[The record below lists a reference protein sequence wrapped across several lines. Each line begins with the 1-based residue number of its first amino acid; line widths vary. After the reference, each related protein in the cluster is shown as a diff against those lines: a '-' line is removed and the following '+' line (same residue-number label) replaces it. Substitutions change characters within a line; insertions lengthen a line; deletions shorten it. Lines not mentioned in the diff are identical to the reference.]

1 MEDRNSRLF
10 LLATNI
16 CFNHYLYY
24 NLNLFPIFQTS
35 PMRFYYRIYQKTKVL
50 TRKRKKKRTR
60 ATSGPHQ
67 PAAKKLRTLDLTA
80 LAWNGGSGSETTTA
94 SPAIGRSSSGGAA
107 EAVSRMETDT
117 TALPPTTAAAT
128 AVGASAALPAG
139 SAAVS
144 KSPEKGGGRPAE
156 KAGASGDKRQ
166 PPATAA
172 DKTAA
177 ISDVR
182 KPVKSVVP
190 SAPAGGNKVT
200 AAKPPVAAAVKGG
213 KPEAP
218 TSVSVAPPAAAKS
231 VTATAAMGNKA
242 PAPQVSG
249 AAGGT
254 KQGPAQVGSEVAAK
268 APTTAARPVP
278 PAAAANKPAASVVKK
293 PIVAADKGRES
304 AGKVNK
310 SSSSE
315 AVLGDG
321 DGVRKGDK
329 PVVQANGGHTTAAET
344 AASKKADQDNTV
356 SKVTGQSQQQQVNSN
371 SSSSNSNR
379 GGDKTPSKLAV
390 AEKKKSVAASPR
402 PRDGKEVVEISVEVS
417 ASDVKKVLEKKRA
430 EKDAAARLLLPAAGE
445 ERLYSNYSIVDQI
458 KKAGTAA
465 SLARQQTER
474 ASMMD
479 FARTSEALA
488 SAPRVP
494 PILQGLQPRLPPPTT
509 TAATEPPATTVLS
522 AIVQNLA
529 QKQQKAVSDAAA
541 ARASPLSVAALVKDT
556 PAAAETSAPAAGG
569 KPLLSSEYAAAA
581 AAAAAAKRTS
591 PKPGAATDAATAKTL
606 GAIVA
611 PALSTAKGMLATTTA
626 AAATPT
632 TAAAAASSV
641 AALAPKLPGSTSI
654 QAVSRDGKASP
665 TAVETSGP
673 AGQQMLSFY
682 KSSFAKAAAAS
693 GGGGLSE
700 AVKSAE
706 SLTKNIPAGT
716 TVTVKTIENKSGG
729 SGGGKTTPPSLS
741 ATPPTV
747 PSPAPPPPSSP
758 KNSAFRMNLSGST
771 TFHTGGS
778 SSSSKTIANPYA
790 SMAAVS
796 QASLIN
802 PFVHSTLRDSMTMAL
817 AAQQAQF
824 LNFSNH
830 QPFVGAAAALAAQME
845 AANFANNAVNYV
857 RAAQQAAAAQ
867 RSSQSSAPMTTLEFT
882 KAAASLSGHLADDR
896 YGVLKIPQP
905 GGRSSN
911 PSGGGSLSS
920 FGTNR
925 LQVKVN
931 SDEGSRKSGSPPS
944 APYQVPATTS
954 SSDSSSPSQLMA
966 NGKHVGTHS
975 MPAILPFH
983 GVKKVQALPKTAS
996 HSSPRPV
1003 VGISSVMGGGNGGKS
1018 PLQQQQ
1024 SSPPASPLAFPKASP
1039 AVANAPG
1046 SPLLNTIQSL
1056 TDSNP
1061 FTSSGPSPA
1070 ATTAA
1075 NSNNKN
1081 GGHPVFSSIQSFKA
1095 PPSSVGSVV
1104 STAHSNMFNKS
1115 TNVNSGGQQPPPPAA
1130 NNSLK
1135 KLAADL
1141 NTAQQKT
1148 LKGDNVI
1155 LNALKKSGGSNGGKL
1170 SAGSDFG
1177 GKGFG
1182 GKVGGGSE
1190 VKKVGETGGGGRKEV
1205 TTSS

>member
-1 MEDRNSRLF
+1 
-10 LLATNI
+10 
-16 CFNHYLYY
+16 
-24 NLNLFPIFQTS
+24 
-35 PMRFYYRIYQKTKVL
+35 MRFYYRIYQKTKVL

-80 LAWNGGSGSETTTA
+80 LAWNGGSETTTTA
-94 SPAIGRSSSGGAA
+94 SPAIGNRSSGGAA
-107 EAVSRMETDT
+107 EAVTRMETDT
-117 TALPPTTAAAT
+117 TALPPTAAAAT
-128 AVGASAALPAG
+128 AVGGSAALPAG

-144 KSPEKGGGRPAE
+144 KSPEKGGSRPAE
-156 KAGASGDKRQ
+156 KAGASVDKRQ
-166 PPATAA
+166 PPGTAA

-182 KPVKSVVP
+182 KPVKSGGVGP
-190 SAPAGGNKVT
+190 SAPAGGNKVEG
-200 AAKPPVAAAVKGG
+200 AKPPVAAGPAVKGG
-213 KPEAP
+213 KPEAS
-218 TSVSVAPPAAAKS
+218 TSVSVAPTAAAKS
-231 VTATAAMGNKA
+231 VTATAAMGNKV

-254 KQGPAQVGSEVAAK
+254 KQGPAQVGSEEATK
-268 APTTAARPVP
+268 APTTSAKPVP
-278 PAAAANKPAASVVKK
+278 PAAVAYKPVASVVKK

-310 SSSSE
+310 SGSSE

-329 PVVQANGGHTTAAET
+329 PVVQANGGHTTTAAET

-356 SKVTGQSQQQQVNSN
+356 SKVTGQSQQQVNNN
-371 SSSSNSNR
+371 SSSSSSSNR

-494 PILQGLQPRLPPPTT
+494 PILQGLQPRLPPPA
-509 TAATEPPATTVLS
+509 TAAPTEPPATTVLS

-529 QKQQKAVSDAAA
+529 QKQQQKAVSDAAS
-541 ARASPLSVAALVKDT
+541 ARASPLSVSALVKDT
-556 PAAAETSAPAAGG
+556 TAAAETSATAAGG

-591 PKPGAATDAATAKTL
+591 PKPGAAADAATAKTL

-611 PALSTAKGMLATTTA
+611 PALSTGKGPLATTTA

-632 TAAAAASSV
+632 SAAAAASSV

-682 KSSFAKAAAAS
+682 KSSFAKAAAS
-693 GGGGLSE
+693 SGGGLSE

-716 TVTVKTIENKSGG
+716 TVTVKTIENKSG
-729 SGGGKTTPPSLS
+729 SGGKISPPSLS

-771 TFHTGGS
+771 TFHTGGG
-778 SSSSKTIANPYA
+778 SSKTIANPYA

-867 RSSQSSAPMTTLEFT
+867 RSSQSSSPMTTLEFT

-905 GGRSSN
+905 GRNN
-911 PSGGGSLSS
+911 PSSGGSLSS

-931 SDEGSRKSGSPPS
+931 PDGPAAHEGSRKAGSPPS

-954 SSDSSSPSQLMA
+954 ASDSSSSPSQLMA

-1003 VGISSVMGGGNGGKS
+1003 AGISSVMGGGGGGKS

-1039 AVANAPG
+1039 AVSNAPG
-1046 SPLLNTIQSL
+1046 SPLLNTLQSL
-1056 TDSNP
+1056 TDANP
-1061 FTSSGPSPA
+1061 FASSAGP
-1070 ATTAA
+1070 TTTTAAA

-1081 GGHPVFSSIQSFKA
+1081 GGHPVFSSVQSFKA

-1104 STAHSNMFNKS
+1104 STAHSNLFNKS
-1115 TNVNSGGQQPPPPAA
+1115 TNVNSGGQQQQPPPAA

-1155 LNALKKSGGSNGGKL
+1155 LNALKKSGGNIGGKL

-1182 GKVGGGSE
+1182 GKGGGGGE

>member
-1 MEDRNSRLF
+1 
-10 LLATNI
+10 
-16 CFNHYLYY
+16 
-24 NLNLFPIFQTS
+24 
-35 PMRFYYRIYQKTKVL
+35 MRFYYRIYQKTKVL

-60 ATSGPHQ
+60 ATSGQHQ

-94 SPAIGRSSSGGAA
+94 SPAIGRSSGGGAA
-107 EAVSRMETDT
+107 EAVTRMETDT
-117 TALPPTTAAAT
+117 TALPPTPAAAT

-139 SAAVS
+139 LAAVS

-182 KPVKSVVP
+182 KPVKSGGVGP
-190 SAPAGGNKVT
+190 TAPAGGNKVI
-200 AAKPPVAAAVKGG
+200 AAKPPVAAGPAVKGG
-213 KPEAP
+213 KPEAS
-218 TSVSVAPPAAAKS
+218 TSVSVAPTAAAKS
-231 VTATAAMGNKA
+231 VTATTAMGNKA
-242 PAPQVSG
+242 PAPQASG

-254 KQGPAQVGSEVAAK
+254 KQGPAQVVSEVATK
-268 APTTAARPVP
+268 APTTSAKPVP
-278 PAAAANKPAASVVKK
+278 SALANKPVASVAKK

-304 AGKVNK
+304 AGKVTK

-315 AVLGDG
+315 AVFGDG

-329 PVVQANGGHTTAAET
+329 PVQANGSHTTAAEA

-356 SKVTGQSQQQQVNSN
+356 SKVTGQQQQQQVNNTN
-371 SSSSNSNR
+371 SSSSSNR

-390 AEKKKSVAASPR
+390 AEKKKSVSASPR

-509 TAATEPPATTVLS
+509 AAATEPPATTVLS

-541 ARASPLSVAALVKDT
+541 ARASPLSVSALVKDT
-556 PAAAETSAPAAGG
+556 TAAAEASATAAGG

-581 AAAAAAKRTS
+581 AAAAKRTS
-591 PKPGAATDAATAKTL
+591 PKPGSATDAATATKTL

-611 PALSTAKGMLATTTA
+611 PALSTAKGPSVTTTA

-682 KSSFAKAAAAS
+682 KSSFAKAAAAN
-693 GGGGLSE
+693 GGGLSE

-729 SGGGKTTPPSLS
+729 GIGGGKSSPPSLS

-778 SSSSKTIANPYA
+778 GSSSKTIANPYA

-867 RSSQSSAPMTTLEFT
+867 RSSQSSSPMTTLEFT

-931 SDEGSRKSGSPPS
+931 PDGPAAQEGSRKSGSPPS

-954 SSDSSSPSQLMA
+954 ASDSSSPSQLMA

-1003 VGISSVMGGGNGGKS
+1003 AGISSVMGGGNGGKS
-1018 PLQQQQ
+1018 PLQQG

-1061 FTSSGPSPA
+1061 FASSSGPT
-1070 ATTAA
+1070 TTAA
-1075 NSNNKN
+1075 AAAISNNKN
-1081 GGHPVFSSIQSFKA
+1081 GGHPVFSSVQSFKA

-1104 STAHSNMFNKS
+1104 STAHSNLFNKT
-1115 TNVNSGGQQPPPPAA
+1115 TNVNSGGQQQQPLPPAA

-1155 LNALKKSGGSNGGKL
+1155 LNALKKSGGNSGGKL
-1170 SAGSDFG
+1170 SASSDFG

-1182 GKVGGGSE
+1182 GKGGGGGE